1 MGRSGASVG
10 VGVEVGTAVG
20 SMSCSGVAVG
30 VGAEVGAGVA
40 VGAGAEVGAG
50 VETGTEAGSEESLS
64 ATGGSAMSCPLM
76 PVMENPAAITLSMVI
91 SSLFS

>member
-1 MGRSGASVG
+1 MGRSGAS

-20 SMSCSGVAVG
+20 SMGCSGVAVG
-30 VGAEVGAGVA
+30 V
-40 VGAGAEVGAG
+40 GAEVGAG

-91 SSLFS
+91 SALFS